1 MPGIEPSR
9 PGVCHPEPA
18 YSDPHPLSLVCPAPR
33 KDVPDEYGL
42 RGAIVVEDHSPVA
55 YAQPEVLAAREPPN
69 IERAIIGA
77 ETIQRSRNTRT
88 NRRIEAP
95 QLLLG
100 GARETQRPLAAH
112 SAPRPCFTCA

>member
-1 MPGIEPSR
+1 MPGFEPSR
-9 PGVCHPEPA
+9 PGVCHPERA

-33 KDVPDEYGL
+33 EDVPDEYGL

-55 YAQPEVLAAREPPN
+55 DPQPEVLATREPPD

-77 ETIQRSRNTRT
+77 ETIQRSQDPRAD
-88 NRRIEAP
+88 RRVEAP

-100 GARETQRPLAAH
+100 GAREAQRSPAAH